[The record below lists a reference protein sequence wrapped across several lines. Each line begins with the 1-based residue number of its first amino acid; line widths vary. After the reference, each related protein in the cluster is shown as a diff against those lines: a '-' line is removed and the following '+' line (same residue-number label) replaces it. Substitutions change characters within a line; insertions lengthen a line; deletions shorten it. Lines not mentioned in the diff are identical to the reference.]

1 MAVFDHAL
9 VYVRHLAAARR
20 DYAAL
25 GFTVVPGGAHAG
37 EPTENALVPFADGTY
52 LELIAFR
59 RPATHWLLAV
69 LAGVRLLDVVVQD
82 PLGRRFARRAAR
94 GNGLIDLAASVD
106 AVGDLV
112 AAAARGDEV
121 LHGPIP
127 GRRATADGTPIA
139 WELGVPD
146 SDDLPLVIGDLTP
159 RARRASADPS
169 IRHANGARGIEEV
182 VLPVRDVG
190 ATAAWYR
197 GVLGVTGRADG
208 AAQVLPLGAT
218 RLMLVPAGADS
229 PAGRPSR
236 LVLAADRA
244 ARLDVRATHGAVLDL
259 AARP

>member
-1 MAVFDHAL
+1 MAAFDHAL
-9 VYVRHLAAARR
+9 VYVRRLAAACR

-37 EPTENALVPFADGTY
+37 EPTENALVPFADGSY

-69 LAGVRLLDVVVQD
+69 LARLRLLDVVVQD

-94 GNGLIDLAASVD
+94 GPGLIDLAASVD
-106 AVGDLV
+106 AVGPLV

-121 LHGPIP
+121 LHGPIA
-127 GRRATADGTPIA
+127 GRRATAAGTTIA

-159 RARRASADPS
+159 RAHRASADLS
-169 IRHANGARGIEEV
+169 IRHANGARAIEEI
-182 VLPVRDVG
+182 VLPVRDVA

-197 GVLGVTGRADG
+197 DVLGVAGRADG
-208 AAQVLPLGAT
+208 AAWVLLLGAT
-218 RLMLVPAGADS
+218 RLTLVPAAADS
-229 PAGRPSR
+229 AGGRPAR
-236 LVLAADRA
+236 LVLAAART
-244 ARLDVRATHGAVLDL
+244 ARLDVRAAHGAVLDL
-259 AARP
+259 VARP